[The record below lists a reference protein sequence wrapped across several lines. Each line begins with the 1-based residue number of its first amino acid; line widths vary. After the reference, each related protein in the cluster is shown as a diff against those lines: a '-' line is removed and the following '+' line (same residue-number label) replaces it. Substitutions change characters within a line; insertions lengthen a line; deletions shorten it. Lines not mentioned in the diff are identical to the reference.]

1 MKKLI
6 ALFLPVLVI
15 LLLEMGISASDI
27 KVEAAD
33 GRVFAAQDSTF
44 ILPSYIKPSG
54 VKLIYDS
61 GITVTYVNGDGENT
75 TLQSGN
81 KIDLT
86 PFVTTLT
93 SGQDIYEL
101 SVKIDGRANTFVFK
115 FADSLPSVHVT
126 TSMGIDTITASNGK
140 DTQTQIAVINSNGTF
155 EYADT
160 DSTYSQ
166 LKVRGNTTKD
176 YAKKP
181 FQIKLDAKADLFG
194 MGESRTWILL
204 ANYLDQS
211 QIRNSV
217 MYKIGSLLGM
227 DTCEFQ
233 SVDLF
238 VDGEYYGIY
247 LLCEKVSI
255 SSQRIDIV
263 ELEKLNDQ
271 LNVSYEQAPVKEYGI
286 PNTIITEYSYIPN
299 VVNPADITG
308 GYLVELDNNYWGQEL
323 CYFVT
328 ENGSHYV
335 VKSPEYAS
343 KEQVEYIATLFGE
356 LEEAIMS
363 ETGYNRLG
371 KHYSEYADVDSFV
384 YAYIVAEFSR
394 NYDAGSSSM
403 YFYKDADKNGE
414 LCKIVK
420 GPLWDCDNTIGNIHK
435 NGASN
440 TSGYWAKDRSIWGGL
455 TKHEEFNQKVSE
467 EFARVYDQ
475 IFDMTEPQ
483 GYISE
488 LVLEIGQSI
497 HLERARWRSN
507 NYTYWPIYYNG
518 IHYDRWQSSPVF
530 NFVSG
535 KYSYDL
541 DKDDSTV
548 IGYLCE
554 HIEERANW
562 LAAAWNC
569 DVELRERS
577 FEIDEP
583 IIPTPPAGDTTN
595 SSTQDSV
602 TTDSSTT
609 NSSTIDSSTTNSG
622 TTNSSTIDS
631 STTNSGTTDSSTVDP
646 GTQDSQNPTDNND
659 CQGEG
664 TSKTGV
670 IVAIVLVS
678 LAVVISVGTA
688 IVFAV
693 KLKKKS

>member
-6 ALFLPVLVI
+6 VAFLTVLVM
-15 LLLEMGISASDI
+15 LLLAIGISAADI
-27 KVEAAD
+27 KVEAGD
-33 GRVFAAQDSTF
+33 GRIFEADDSTF
-44 ILPSYIKPSG
+44 ILPSYIKPND
-54 VKLIYDS
+54 VKLVHD
-61 GITVTYVNGDGENT
+61 GTNAITYENEEGQT
-75 TLQSGN
+75 ATLQAKDN
-81 KIDLT
+81 VDLT
-86 PFVTTLT
+86 PFVTTLS
-93 SGQDIYEL
+93 SGQNIYEL
-101 SVKIDGRANTFVFK
+101 SVKINGRTSTFTFK
-115 FADSLPSVHVT
+115 FADNLPSVHVT

-140 DTQTQIAVINSNGTF
+140 DTQTQIAVINSDGTY

-181 FQIKLDAKADLFG
+181 FQMKLDAKADLFG
-194 MGESRTWILL
+194 MGESKTWILL

-263 ELEKLNDQ
+263 ELEKLNDE
-271 LNVSYEQAPVKEYGI
+271 LNASYEQTPVKEYGI
-286 PNTIITEYSYIPN
+286 SNTIITEYSYIPN

-308 GYLVELDNNYWGQEL
+308 GYLVELDNNYWKNEL
-323 CYFVT
+323 CYFIT

-343 KEQVEYIATLFGE
+343 KEQVEYIAALFGE

-363 ETGYNRLG
+363 PTGYNRLG

-414 LCKIVK
+414 LSKIVK

-440 TSGYWAKDRSIWGGL
+440 TSGYWAKDRSIWKGL
-455 TKHEEFNQKVSE
+455 TQHAEFNQSVSD
-467 EFARVYDQ
+467 EFARVYGQ
-475 IFDMTEPQ
+475 IFDMIEPN

-497 HLERARWRSN
+497 YLERTRWRSD
-507 NYTYWPIYYNG
+507 NYTYWPTYYNG
-518 IHYDRWQSSPVF
+518 IHYDRWQSSPIF

-554 HIEERANW
+554 HIEDRANW

-583 IIPTPPAGDTTN
+583 IAPNPTPDDTTNSSTTN
-595 SSTQDSV
+595 SSTQD
-602 TTDSSTT
+602 
-609 NSSTIDSSTTNSG
+609 
-622 TTNSSTIDS
+622 
-631 STTNSGTTDSSTVDP
+631 SGTTDSSTVDS
-646 GTQDSQNPTDNND
+646 GTQDSQNPSDNND
-659 CQGEG
+659 GEG
-664 TSKTGV
+664 TSKTGI
-670 IVAIVLVS
+670 IVAIVSIS
-678 LAVVISVGTA
+678 LAVVICVGTA
-688 IVFAV
+688 IVLV
-693 KLKKKS
+693 IKLKKKV